1 MIKCENVNLSYDEQQ
16 VLKNVSFTIKEN
28 DYIGIVGENGSGK
41 TTLVKAILGLV
52 EPSSGTI
59 VYDKQYKNKIGYVP
73 QKNNIQKNFPAT
85 VFEVVLSG
93 FSAKTKFL
101 PFYSKKEKEKAIS
114 NMKCVN
120 VHSFKDK
127 SFQKL
132 SGGEQ
137 QRVLLARALNSA
149 EKIMFMDEPV
159 ANLDPIA
166 TKDFYDAVVHLHKH
180 HNITIVTTT
189 HDIKNIIKYA
199 NKILHIDQ
207 EILFFG
213 TTEEYLK
220 TEYSKYMIGS
230 DHYANN

>member
-1 MIKCENVNLSYDEQQ
+1 MIKCENINLSYENQQ
-16 VLKNVSFTIKEN
+16 VLKNISFEIKEN

-41 TTLVKAILGLV
+41 TTLVKAILGLIPV
-52 EPSSGTI
+52 DSGKI
-59 VYDKQYKNKIGYVP
+59 IYLENKNKIGYVP

-93 FSAKTKFL
+93 FSSKNKFI
-101 PFYSKKEKEKAIS
+101 PFYSKKEKEIALN

-120 VHSFKDK
+120 VLNFKNK

-159 ANLDPIA
+159 ANLDPVA
-166 TKDFYDAVVHLHKH
+166 TKDFYDSVAHLHQH
-180 HNITIVTTT
+180 HNMTIVTTT
-189 HDIKNIIKYA
+189 HDIENIIKYA
-199 NKILHIDQ
+199 NKILHIDK

-213 TTEEYLK
+213 TTEDYLK